1 MKQVSRVRLPNPS
14 DLLPLLPDSGP
25 AVESAYSYN
34 HESSGSRE
42 GDPATMEDGLEEI
55 WSKACTLL
63 QRELPR
69 PSYEIWVHPAE
80 PVALGD
86 GCLTLGVPSEAA
98 RATLD
103 EHYRGQILRAL
114 NSVAEEPLDVRFT
127 VVVRREPEAPTPP
140 TPSSAAEGSQ
150 AGATGGVRDTLQSRY
165 TFDGFVVGNS
175 NRLAHAAALAVAEMP
190 GRAYNPLFIYGGVGL
205 GKTHL
210 MQAIGNQAL
219 QRRPNLKILY
229 VPAETFTNEMVNS
242 VRDNKGPEF
251 RSRYRTIDLLLI
263 DDIQFIAG
271 KVGTQEEFFHTF
283 EALYGAQKQIV
294 LSSDRP
300 PKEITTLE
308 SRLRSRFEWGLI
320 TDIQQPDFEMRLA
333 ILRKKALADNLEVD
347 DTALEFI
354 ATHIETNIREL
365 EGAFIRFIAYCSV
378 HHFPFTYEHASG
390 ALRDLLPAQHE
401 RKLTIRTIQQKVA
414 DYYSLDLSDLT
425 AKKRTRSVSYPRQIA
440 MYLSR
445 EMTDSS
451 LPKIG
456 EEFGGRDH
464 TTVMHACD
472 KIAGDLRNDPQ
483 FRELVQGLMSRI
495 RA

>member
-1 MKQVSRVRLPNPS
+1 MQ
-14 DLLPLLPDSGP
+14 
-25 AVESAYSYN
+25 E
-34 HESSGSRE
+34 
-42 GDPATMEDGLEEI
+42 GLEGI
-55 WSKACTLL
+55 WSRACVLL

-69 PSYEIWVHPAE
+69 PSYEIWVHPAQ
-80 PVALGD
+80 PVALSD

-103 EHYRGQILRAL
+103 EHYRGQILRAIT
-114 NSVAEEPLDVRFT
+114 VAFGEPLDVRFT
-127 VVVRREPEAPTPP
+127 VVERRAAEAPVAPAQTVSVQPEAP
-140 TPSSAAEGSQ
+140 AKVA
-150 AGATGGVRDTLQSRY
+150 LQSRY

-229 VPAETFTNEMVNS
+229 VSAETFTNEMVNS

-378 HHFPFTYEHASG
+378 HHYPFTYEHASG
-390 ALRDLLPAQHE
+390 ALRDLLPVQRE
-401 RKLTIRTIQQKVA
+401 RKITIRSIQERVA

-425 AKKRTRSVSYPRQIA
+425 AKKRTRAVSYPRQIA
-440 MYLSR
+440 MYLAR
-445 EMTDSS
+445 ELTDSS
-451 LPKIG
+451 LPRIG
-456 EEFGGRDH
+456 EQFGGRDH
-464 TTVMHACD
+464 TTVLHACY
-472 KIAGDLRNDPQ
+472 KISGDMRNDPE
-483 FRELVQGLMSRI
+483 FRKVLGGLIEKI
-495 RA
+495 RS